1 MAAGVP
7 SRHDRRESVVTRPP
21 MHRHPLVAVRIAAC
35 ALALAACAP
44 LHPSACSPGEQPSIH
59 DLLYF
64 GTTKP
69 SGVVT
74 ADEWADFLRTTVT
87 PRFPQGL
94 TVLPASGQWRT
105 PGGAIITE
113 GTQVL
118 SLIHPSD
125 AATEKAVAEIIAAYK
140 SRFQQES
147 VLRVKADVCASF

>member
-1 MAAGVP
+1 
-7 SRHDRRESVVTRPP
+7 
-21 MHRHPLVAVRIAAC
+21 MHRTACVFPLT
-35 ALALAACAP
+35 LALIACAP
-44 LHPSACSPGEQPSIH
+44 LHPSSCGVGEQSSIH

-74 ADEWADFLRTTVT
+74 SDEWADFLRTAVT

-105 PGGAIITE
+105 SGGVIITE
-113 GTQVL
+113 GTHVI

-125 AATEKAVAEIIAAYK
+125 AATEKAVTEIIAAYK
-140 SRFQQES
+140 TRFQQES
-147 VLRVKADVCASF
+147 VLRVKGDVCASF

>member
-1 MAAGVP
+1 MY
-7 SRHDRRESVVTRPP
+7 RT
-21 MHRHPLVAVRIAAC
+21 AC
-35 ALALAACAP
+35 VFLLALTLAACASVHQP
-44 LHPSACSPGEQPSIH
+44 ACGHGEQPSIH

-74 ADEWADFLRTTVT
+74 TDEWADFLRTTVT

-105 PGGAIITE
+105 SGGVIITE
-113 GTQVL
+113 GTHVL
-118 SLIHPSD
+118 SLVHPSD
-125 AATEKAVAEIIAAYK
+125 AATEKAVSEIIAAYK

>member
-1 MAAGVP
+1 MHRLLLVEMRSAVVAC
-7 SRHDRRESVVTRPP
+7 VVT
-21 MHRHPLVAVRIAAC
+21 
-35 ALALAACAP
+35 LAACAP
-44 LHPSACSPGEQPSIH
+44 LQPTCGPGEQPSIH

-69 SGVVT
+69 TGVVT
-74 ADEWADFLRTTVT
+74 PDEWTDFLRTTVT

-105 PGGAIITE
+105 AGGVIITE
-113 GTQVL
+113 GTHVL
-118 SLIHPSD
+118 SLIHPSS
-125 AATEKAVAEIIAAYK
+125 AATEQAVTEIITTYK